1 MGANKIYFSASPL
14 DPANFGSKS
23 HVIRFPFNLER
34 VIRFILKIASH
45 ASKMVVSCEK
55 DTRYGKN

>member
-1 MGANKIYFSASPL
+1 MGANKIYFSASSL

-34 VIRFILKIASH
+34 VIRFILKIANH
-45 ASKMVVSCEK
+45 ASKIAVEGEEG
-55 DTRYGKN
+55 TRC